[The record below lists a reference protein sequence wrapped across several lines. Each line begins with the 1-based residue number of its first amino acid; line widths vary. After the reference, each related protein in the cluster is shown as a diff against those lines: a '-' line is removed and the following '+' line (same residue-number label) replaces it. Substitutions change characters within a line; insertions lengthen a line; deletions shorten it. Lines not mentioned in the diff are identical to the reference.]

1 MKLKFILP
9 VLTALCLAS
18 CKEPYNPVIEKGMS
32 AIVVEG
38 LVTNLREPYEV
49 RLSMTTPYDSA
60 TSKSTIISASVSI
73 KDDLGNTYTMLKETS
88 QGYYYTDTSEFV
100 ALSGRSYNLHIEMP
114 DGDIYESSAQKLLS
128 PATVDSVHG
137 ITTDKNYW
145 YYDELGDITYKM
157 VYGAE
162 TFMDL
167 SYNSDSIYQFRFDN
181 TLIKCYSFMYMY
193 TPEMQAAGV
202 PFPPPKDCAG
212 AVCPYVMYNW
222 EKFNLNTAINL
233 STETHGLVSNEM
245 KNSSGCFF
253 PLDTGYFTTSYV
265 KDSCSSRLWGS
276 VCGKIRQPAG
286 PEGELLNTKV
296 YALNQE
302 SAVYYRELN
311 QQLSYEGKLF
321 DPMTVQ
327 LQGNIKCINN
337 PDKPALGLFEVS
349 SCVVKSWWLYFNYN
363 EGQISYIPVRDLSD
377 LPPTGTTKYLPDFW
391 LVYFN

>member
-1 MKLKFILP
+1 
-9 VLTALCLAS
+9 
-18 CKEPYNPVIEKGMS
+18 
-32 AIVVEG
+32 
-38 LVTNLREPYEV
+38 
-49 RLSMTTPYDSA
+49 
-60 TSKSTIISASVSI
+60 
-73 KDDLGNTYTMLKETS
+73 
-88 QGYYYTDTSEFV
+88 
-100 ALSGRSYNLHIEMP
+100 
-114 DGDIYESSAQKLLS
+114 
-128 PATVDSVHG
+128 
-137 ITTDKNYW
+137 
-145 YYDELGDITYKM
+145 
-157 VYGAE
+157 
-162 TFMDL
+162 
-167 SYNSDSIYQFRFDN
+167 
-181 TLIKCYSFMYMY
+181 MY